1 MATLSADWLNSNGAI
16 ADTHGMDG
24 RYIEPR
30 QVMWAVTENPTG
42 GRSRSVLSCA
52 RYLGRQIEI
61 RGTHSGQAAACHR
74 IEAHYQVAARTMV
87 RSCAELSSGRR
98 RFSAWRT
105 ARSRSQAGRQGR
117 TCACAH
123 RSKIAHRRLQNT
135 RQQRC
140 GTPRGFAALDS
151 RIRLAHAI
159 PARSVVAP
167 PARPATAV
175 TASNLSSASHT
186 QGTFLRP
193 ERKVMEPKTIY
204 PHFWRRQRDGHPPD
218 EGAPAN
224 SKGMEASVA
233 KNNSR
238 IGRNGEGSRALRAA
252 HAVQSRSGR

>member
-1 MATLSADWLNSNGAI
+1 
-16 ADTHGMDG
+16 
-24 RYIEPR
+24 
-30 QVMWAVTENPTG
+30 MWAVTENPTG

-52 RYLGRQIEI
+52 RYLGRHIEI
-61 RGTHSGQAAACHR
+61 RGMPSGQAAPCHR